1 MSKPLSLEPLSH
13 PLRIGVIGAGRRG
26 VAHARAATEL
36 GATLV
41 AVADPDALRAG
52 RLSDGTARTYAD
64 PAEMLARERLDV
76 VYVTSPPYLHREH
89 TLAALTAGSHVLLE
103 KPIALSM
110 EEAREIGAAAE
121 RAGRLV
127 HVCQQHRYSAL
138 ADLARERLAGRRVA
152 LVHAWLYRQTPDI
165 PGNWDR
171 RWGGGHVV
179 EWGIHYLDLCRY
191 LLGEV
196 EWVSATYTEQV
207 LAGRPGWNNWDAY
220 AVALR
225 YASGAVGTLTS
236 TYAAWPGIEGAGGL
250 DIVADG
256 LLLRFR
262 GHRLSL
268 LSPEGEEI
276 VEESGDTTAAI
287 NAAFLTAIRT
297 GDLGSLRIDYPDA
310 VRTLAL
316 VLAANRSAE
325 LGTPVRPSEL

>member
-1 MSKPLSLEPLSH
+1 MSPETSTQ

-26 VAHARAATEL
+26 VAHARAAIGL
-36 GATLV
+36 GASLV
-41 AVADPDALRAG
+41 AVADTDALRAG
-52 RLSDGTARTYAD
+52 RLAEGSARTYAD
-64 PAEMLARERLDV
+64 AAEMLARERLDV

-89 TLAALTAGSHVLLE
+89 TCAALAAGSHVLLE
-103 KPIALSM
+103 KPIALTM
-110 EEAREIGAAAE
+110 EEAREIGAAA
-121 RAGRLV
+121 AQTGRWV
-127 HVCQQHRYSAL
+127 HVCQQHRYSL
-138 ADLARERLAGRRVA
+138 AADAARDRLAGRRVA

-196 EWVSATYTEQV
+196 EWVSATYSEQV

-225 YASGAVGTLTS
+225 YACGAVGTLTS
-236 TYAAWPGIEGAGGL
+236 TYAAWPGIPQAGGL

-262 GHRLSL
+262 GHRLSIVT
-268 LSPEGEEI
+268 PEGEET
-276 VEESGDTTAAI
+276 VEETGDSTVAI

-297 GDLGSLRIDYPDA
+297 GDPAPLRIDYADA
-310 VRTLAL
+310 VRTLAV

-325 LGTPVRPSEL
+325 LGTPVRPAEL

>member
-1 MSKPLSLEPLSH
+1 MSKPLFVETQAH
-13 PLRIGVIGAGRRG
+13 PLAVGVIGAGRRG
-26 VAHARAATEL
+26 VAHARAAQAL

-41 AVADPDALRAG
+41 AVADPDALRG
-52 RLSDGTARTYAD
+52 RRLAEGAARTYAD
-64 PAEMLARERLDV
+64 AAEMLARERLDV
-76 VYVTSPPYLHREH
+76 VYVTSPPYLHRDH
-89 TLAALTAGSHVLLE
+89 TCAALAAGSHVLLE
-103 KPIALSM
+103 KPIALTM
-110 EEAREIGAAAE
+110 DEAREIGDAAE
-121 RAGRLV
+121 RAGRWV
-127 HVCQQHRYSAL
+127 HVCQQHRYTAL
-138 ADLARERLAGRRVA
+138 ADVARERLAGRRVA
-152 LVHAWLYRQTPDI
+152 LVHAWLYRQMPDI

-220 AVALR
+220 AVALQ
-225 YASGAVGTLTS
+225 YACGAVGTLTS

-268 LSPEGEEI
+268 QSPGREET
-276 VEESGDTTAAI
+276 VQETSDSTVAI

-297 GDLGSLRIDYPDA
+297 SDPAPLRIDYADA
-310 VRTLAL
+310 LRTLAL

-325 LGTPVRPSEL
+325 LGTPVRPADL

>member
-1 MSKPLSLEPLSH
+1 MEEEASPY

-26 VAHARAATEL
+26 VAHARAAVEL

-41 AVADPDALRAG
+41 AVADTDALRAG
-52 RLSDGTARTYAD
+52 RLAEGSARTYAD
-64 PAEMLARERLDV
+64 APEMLARERLDV

-89 TLAALTAGSHVLLE
+89 TCAALAAGSHVLLE
-103 KPIALSM
+103 KPIALTM
-110 EEAREIGAAAE
+110 EEAREIGAAAG
-121 RAGRLV
+121 RADRWV
-127 HVCQQHRYSAL
+127 HVCQQHRYSPM
-138 ADLARERLAGRRVA
+138 ADAARERLAGRRVA

-179 EWGIHYLDLCRY
+179 EWGIHDLDLCRY

-196 EWVSATYTEQV
+196 EWVTATYTEQV

-225 YASGAVGTLTS
+225 YACGAVGTLTS
-236 TYAAWPGIEGAGGL
+236 TYAAWPGIQAAGGL
-250 DIVADG
+250 DIVADN

-262 GHRLSL
+262 GRRLSI
-268 LSPEGEEI
+268 LSPDAEET
-276 VEESGDTTAAI
+276 VEETADPTVAI

-297 GDLGSLRIDYPDA
+297 GDPAPLRIDYADA
-310 VRTLAL
+310 VRTLAV

-325 LGTPVRPSEL
+325 LGSPVRPAEL